1 MQISING
8 EERQISSDSL
18 TISGL
23 LEIEK
28 VESPEMVSVQVNG
41 DVIDRK
47 HYQETDIS
55 EGDQVDFLYFMGGGA
70 RT

>member
-8 EERQISSDSL
+8 EKKQIGNESL
-18 TISGL
+18 TISVL
-23 LEIEK
+23 LEMEK

-55 EGDQVDFLYFMGGGA
+55 DGDQVDFLYFMGGGA